1 VLTRNVVIAPDELE
15 VEFRI
20 PALRREAMLE
30 GLDEV
35 GLTLKRDPEITA
47 FQSADRA
54 RRPWIY
60 SEGLQ

>member
-1 VLTRNVVIAPDELE
+1 
-15 VEFRI
+15 
-20 PALRREAMLE
+20 MLE